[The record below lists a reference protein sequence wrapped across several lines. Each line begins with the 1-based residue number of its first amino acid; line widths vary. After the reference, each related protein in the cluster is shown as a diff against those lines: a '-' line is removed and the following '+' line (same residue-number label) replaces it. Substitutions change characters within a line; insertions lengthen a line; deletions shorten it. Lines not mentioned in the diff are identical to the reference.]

1 MKMIIDTYRK
11 FWSFLPLYKSNFCL
25 IFISKIL
32 GTITSVLIPFFAAG
46 IVRYFTS
53 GDYREALW
61 WIFYFFL
68 ASTFKVIFYY
78 FNYYGAANDSQYC
91 YTKLKEKC
99 FEKLSTYDLD
109 FSQKKDVDEILQ
121 ATSSDIWGI
130 TALNDNLSDVII
142 TFVKIVIV
150 VLLISFTSISVGII
164 VLIVCV
170 FYIILTMFFNQKV
183 VYYLHKQRKYQDKI
197 AGIFI
202 EEMNSMEEMKVYH
215 MEEKYYDHFRDT
227 NRLFSENY
235 RKKRRFADLQSNF
248 LQLLLELGE
257 VSIYLVTLYLL
268 WRGNYTVDTIVLV
281 IGYFSL
287 LMTDLKY
294 MLETCV
300 KNMVNKK
307 ISIDRLYDLFNYKP
321 KSVATYGA
329 DSTDDI
335 KGVLEFNHIFTSY
348 GDNKVLKDVSFVIK
362 PKELTAIVGRSGSGK
377 STILNHILRLYTPDS
392 GVISID
398 GKDIFSY
405 QDDVYKTNV
414 SVVTQ
419 KSFLFQMSIRDN
431 LNLVDSNFSRQQEVC
446 KELGIHDEILSLPKG
461 YQTILEENASNVSTR
476 LKQLL
481 SIARSILTNSEI
493 LLFDEITSSLDSD
506 TTKQVVKVFKKLSK
520 THTVILITHKREVM
534 DAADHLIIISKGRKV
549 ADGTPSDLKDNFYY
563 NDLKNS
569 KSFDHSYEQENF

>member
-1 MKMIIDTYRK
+1 MVNNRELLAREIVDR
-11 FWSFLPLYKSNFCL
+11 FVAS
-25 IFISKIL
+25 ISGTHLDKIVKYDPNDRIYVGKL
-32 GTITSVLIPFFAAG
+32 SPQSTEEAFSSSVLIKQIGVNFRVPKTDIETVKLDIFPQGNFFFRILPTYEEQKQAFLKDFLG
-46 IVRYFTS
+46 TFTDQKILS
-53 GDYREALW
+53 FDELVSRRQKGQLTKEMLEH
-61 WIFYFFL
+61 
-68 ASTFKVIFYY
+68 KV
-78 FNYYGAANDSQYC
+78 
-91 YTKLKEKC
+91 
-99 FEKLSTYDLD
+99 
-109 FSQKKDVDEILQ
+109 
-121 ATSSDIWGI
+121 
-130 TALNDNLSDVII
+130 
-142 TFVKIVIV
+142 
-150 VLLISFTSISVGII
+150 
-164 VLIVCV
+164 
-170 FYIILTMFFNQKV
+170 
-183 VYYLHKQRKYQDKI
+183 
-197 AGIFI
+197 
-202 EEMNSMEEMKVYH
+202 
-215 MEEKYYDHFRDT
+215 
-227 NRLFSENY
+227 
-235 RKKRRFADLQSNF
+235 
-248 LQLLLELGE
+248 QLLP
-257 VSIYLVTLYLL
+257 VY
-268 WRGNYTVDTIVLV
+268 
-281 IGYFSL
+281 
-287 LMTDLKY
+287 
-294 MLETCV
+294 
-300 KNMVNKK
+300 KK

-569 KSFDHSYEQENF
+569 KSFDHSYE